1 LFKNITELR
10 KSCAVCMDCELCKTR
25 TNVVFGVG
33 NENTELLFVGEGPGE
48 QEDLK
53 GEPFVGRAG
62 KLLDTMLELI
72 YLDRSKIYIANIVK
86 CRPPKNRDPRPE
98 EKAECEKWLKEQIRL
113 IDPKIIV
120 CLGRIA
126 ACYFMGDD
134 FKISRDHGKFFD
146 IAGRRVMAL
155 YHPAALLRDPRR
167 RPETFSD
174 LKVLESEI
182 KKICERI

>member
-1 LFKNITELR
+1 MFKNITELR

-33 NENTELLFVGEGPGE
+33 SENTELLFVGEGPGE

-98 EKAECEKWLKEQIRL
+98 TRGEGGVRKVAERTDKT
-113 IDPKIIV
+113 
-120 CLGRIA
+120 
-126 ACYFMGDD
+126 Y
-134 FKISRDHGKFFD
+134 
-146 IAGRRVMAL
+146 
-155 YHPAALLRDPRR
+155 
-167 RPETFSD
+167 RPEDYCLLGQNRS
-174 LKVLESEI
+174 LLLYG
-182 KKICERI
+182 